1 MGDDT
6 YLVNVL
12 HDQRDKELKSF
23 TKVTYV
29 VTEKEV
35 ACQKENKLI
44 KRLVDLKRLFFK
56 VR

>member
-12 HDQRDKELKSF
+12 HDQRDEELKSF

-35 ACQKENKLI
+35 NYPKENKLI

>member
-35 ACQKENKLI
+35 SYPKENKLI
-44 KRLVDLKRLFFK
+44 KRLVDLKRLLFK